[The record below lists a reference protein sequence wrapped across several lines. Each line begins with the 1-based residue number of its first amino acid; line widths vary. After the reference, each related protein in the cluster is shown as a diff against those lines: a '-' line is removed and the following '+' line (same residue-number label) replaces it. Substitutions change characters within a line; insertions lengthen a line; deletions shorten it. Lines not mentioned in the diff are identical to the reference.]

1 MKFPLPYIYPRWAV
15 GILLFCSVW
24 FVCRAEQVDWESR
37 WTDLDRLSRE
47 KPGEALAEAIRWLED
62 EGTKPED
69 AEHELQLLLK
79 IARLEHSM
87 RGSKSAL
94 GRLKRAETIARE
106 MNAPGLLAETLDL
119 LVLNH
124 ARNGDI
130 RKAQSYL
137 DEAMALRKRMD
148 PPRNMGHSLYAK
160 AITHWFE
167 GDYAESLAC
176 GIEGIRLYKQGDS
189 DDSTAAHL
197 YNALGIT
204 SYYLGDYVRS
214 MDYYEKSMEL
224 HQRLGNRV
232 AEAALLSN
240 IGEALA
246 RQGELERALDYHRRS
261 YAMEND
267 LGNIRGVAYS
277 LNVIAETMGGLK
289 RYAEMRD
296 YAKQALVLH
305 GNLSNPWG
313 EAYSHRLIGEAEGK
327 LDNWSNARSHLESAI
342 RISESIQAREHLK
355 EAHRVMSSVYERLDD
370 PSSALHHYRQFKEV
384 SDEILNRE
392 SQERIKELE
401 VRFETETTRE
411 HLEYVQKEASLQSAQ
426 LGAERL
432 MRRVMVVGVLLM
444 GVFVA
449 AIGVLYALKRRAN
462 AEIES
467 KNRALAKLNGELERI
482 VEQRTADLRQ
492 ANAGLEAA
500 KTRIEEADRL
510 KSEFLMLMSHEY
522 RTPLNIIL
530 GFAGLLHK
538 TVDPEAQSM
547 TQAILSSGQRL
558 NELLTR
564 ILDFSEFDTGDQIPD
579 PESLD
584 LHALVEGTCQSFRR
598 RADEKALRFRT
609 IVADDTPLE
618 FVGDRRRLTI
628 ILKEVIDNA
637 VKFTDSGCVTVR
649 VYGGGKER
657 APVPSAVFEV
667 SDSGPGIAP
676 EVMVQLFRPFTPGDA
691 SLKRSKDGVGLG
703 LVMAQRL
710 VEHLGGELSYSG
722 APGVGSTFKIWIPS
736 LSSPSLTAAE
746 LYSGKVASRC

>member
-1 MKFPLPYIYPRWAV
+1 MKLPLRCACPRWI
-15 GILLFCSVW
+15 GFLLLFCVLGLECFSGSS
-24 FVCRAEQVDWESR
+24 DWEVR
-37 WTDLDRLSRE
+37 WRELDELSRD
-47 KPGEALAEAIRWLED
+47 KPGEALVSAIEWMD
-62 EGTKPED
+62 NMSSQSDD
-69 AEHELQLLLK
+69 AALELQLLLK

-87 RGSKSAL
+87 KGSKSAL
-94 GRLKRAETIARE
+94 ERLQRAEKIARE
-106 MNAPGLLAETLDL
+106 LNDPALLAETLDL

-124 ARNGDI
+124 ARNGDMG
-130 RKAQSYL
+130 KAHSYL
-137 DEAMALRKRMD
+137 DEAFSLRERMD

-160 AITHWFE
+160 AIAHWFE
-167 GDYAESLAC
+167 GDYAESLSC
-176 GIEGIRLYKQGDS
+176 GIEGIRLYKEGDS

-214 MDYYEKSMEL
+214 MEYYEESMDL
-224 HQRLGNRV
+224 HHRLGNRV

-246 RQGELERALDYHRRS
+246 RQGQLERALDYHRRS
-261 YAMEND
+261 YSMENE

-289 RYAEMRD
+289 RYGEMRD

-313 EAYSHRLIGEAEGK
+313 EAYSHRLIGEAEGM
-327 LDNWSNARSHLESAI
+327 LDNWSNARFHLESAI
-342 RISESIQAREHLK
+342 QISESIQAREHLK
-355 EAHRVMSSVYERLDD
+355 EAHRVMSDVFEKLDD
-370 PSSALHHYRQFKEV
+370 TSSALHHFRQFKEV

-401 VRFETETTRE
+401 VRFESETTRE
-411 HLEYVQKEASLQSAQ
+411 HLAHVQKEANLQSAQ

-432 MRRVMVVGVLLM
+432 MRRVLIAGVMLM
-444 GVFVA
+444 GILVGAV
-449 AIGVLYALKRRAN
+449 GVLYALKRRAN
-462 AEIES
+462 AEIET
-467 KNRALAKLNGELERI
+467 KNRALAKLNGELELI
-482 VEQRTADLRQ
+482 VEQRTVDLRE
-492 ANAGLEAA
+492 ANKGLEAA

-510 KSEFLMLMSHEY
+510 KAEFLMLMSHEY

-538 TVDPEAQSM
+538 TVEPEARSM
-547 TQAILSSGQRL
+547 TQAILSSGDRL

-564 ILDFSEFDTGDQIPD
+564 ILDFSEFDTGNQVPD
-579 PESLD
+579 PEDLD
-584 LHALVEGTCQSFRR
+584 LRSLMDGACQSFRK
-598 RADEKALRFRT
+598 RAEEKALRFRT
-609 IVADDTPLE
+609 IFADDLPTP
-618 FVGDRRRLTI
+618 FCCDRRRLTI

-637 VKFTDSGCVTVR
+637 VKFTDSGSVTVR
-649 VYGGGKER
+649 VCSGSE
-657 APVPSAVFEV
+657 ASAASSTVVEV

-691 SLKRSKDGVGLG
+691 SLKRSKGGVGLG

-722 APGVGSTFKIWIPS
+722 APGIGSTFRIWIPA
-736 LSSPSLTAAE
+736 LSAVSRTPFESQPRQVAA
-746 LYSGKVASRC
+746 GR